1 MSAKVQCK
9 QCGGNLEKE
18 RADWATPVCFA
29 CLPPPAPLPV
39 VWPKSFAK
47 ALAEARVEGKREG
60 LQMAAAYALW
70 CAKEMVKTARQYG
83 HDLRSQDNDVTQL
96 VLAHM
101 DTVIL
106 CRKMAREVKS

>member
-47 ALAEARVEGKREG
+47 ALAEARAEGIREG
-60 LQMAAAYALW
+60 LRRA
-70 CAKEMVKTARQYG
+70 ARQLEQRAGELRFRYG
-83 HDLRSQDNDVTQL
+83 FDAQPVVKLRDFAVEFEND
-96 VLAHM
+96 
-101 DTVIL
+101 
-106 CRKMAREVKS
+106 AREVKP